1 MRVRRYPTIVVF
13 LIAGAFAIVLAY
25 ATLNLVQV
33 GMANIRF
40 LREFGLTAVMEG
52 ALVQLA
58 QIVVTA
64 FMALISWIGF
74 KICEGELIRRYFQWQ
89 DR

>member
-1 MRVRRYPTIVVF
+1 MRIKRYPTIIVL
-13 LIAGAFAIVLAY
+13 LIAGAFAVIFTY

-52 ALVQLA
+52 ALIQLA
-58 QIVVTA
+58 QIGGTA
-64 FMALISWIGF
+64 FVALISWIGF
-74 KICEGELIRRYFQWQ
+74 KICEGELIRRYLLWQ